1 MAPVAWFNALFNA
14 LGSLSIMFSKNIRD
28 LIMVNNRAEQ
38 ASNDDDVLAEIKRQ
52 LAHIRY
58 GSLEIQIH
66 NGQIVQI
73 ESREKK
79 RWGRSEN
86 AK

>member
-1 MAPVAWFNALFNA
+1 
-14 LGSLSIMFSKNIRD
+14 
-28 LIMVNNRAEQ
+28 MVNNRAEQ

>member
-1 MAPVAWFNALFNA
+1 
-14 LGSLSIMFSKNIRD
+14 
-28 LIMVNNRAEQ
+28 MVNNRAEQ
-38 ASNDDDVLAEIKRQ
+38 ASSDDDVLAEIKRQ
-52 LAHIRY
+52 LAHIQY

-86 AK
+86 VK

>member
-1 MAPVAWFNALFNA
+1 MGTHRPE
-14 LGSLSIMFSKNIRD
+14 I
-28 LIMVNNRAEQ
+28 
-38 ASNDDDVLAEIKRQ
+38 SNTTEDVLAEIKKL

-58 GSLEIQIH
+58 GSVEIQIH
-66 NGQIVQI
+66 NGQVVQL

-79 RWGRSEN
+79 RWDKGVN